1 MIWIHPDD
9 VIIPENR
16 FRREFDEKKLAE
28 LRESIER
35 IGLLHPIVVERG
47 PDDKF
52 TLRAGER
59 RYKAISALLK
69 ENKKITCGIDD
80 SGKSVS
86 MSLVPVTELSELT
99 DLQRIEVEVEEN
111 VVRLDFDWKERNK
124 AVARLHE
131 LRSMQNPNQTI
142 TDTASEVAGKP
153 AEGSQ
158 KTRVS
163 NALIIKQHLDIPE
176 VANAKTEKDAL
187 KAIRKI
193 AEAGQR
199 AKLAQHFD
207 LSKTPHKL
215 LKGDALELLLT
226 LSDKSI
232 DVVVTDP
239 PYGVD
244 ADDFGTQSATGHD
257 YQDSKKNWEQIMAVF
272 PDEAYRVCKDQAH
285 CYVFCDTRNFD
296 RLATLMVL
304 ANWTVFPVPMIWV
317 KENGMLPFP
326 DQGPRRTYEAIL
338 FAWKGDRH
346 AVLKGRPDVI
356 SNIPPVRNLK
366 HGAQKP
372 AALYHELLSRS
383 ARPGDHVLDCF
394 GGTGPLFIA
403 ANRLRL
409 VATYIESNED
419 SFNIALSRVNE
430 KEFDDGSIERDGL
443 EDIPV

>member
-9 VIIPENR
+9 IIIPENR
-16 FRREFDEKKLAE
+16 FRRLFNEQKLVE

-35 IGLLHPIVVERG
+35 NGLFHPIVVERG
-47 PDDKF
+47 PGDKF

-59 RYKAISALLK
+59 RLRVCTAIIK
-69 ENKKITCGIDD
+69 DNKQIRCGID
-80 SGKSVS
+80 SNGSWIE
-86 MSLVPVTELSELT
+86 MGFVPAIELGELT
-99 DLQRIEVEVEEN
+99 SLQRLEVEVEEN
-111 VVRLDFDWKERNK
+111 VVRMDFDWKERNN
-124 AVARLHE
+124 AIAALHE
-131 LRSMQNPNQTI
+131 LRSKQNPNQTI
-142 TDTASEVAGKP
+142 TDTATEIMGKP

-163 NALIIKQHLDIPE
+163 NALVIKQHLDIPE

-187 KAIRKI
+187 KVIRKI

-199 AKLAQHFD
+199 AKLAKHFD
-207 LSKTPHKL
+207 PSKTPHKL

-226 LSDKSI
+226 LPDKSI

-257 YQDSKKNWEQIMAVF
+257 YQDSQKNWEKIMAVF

-285 CYVFCDTRNFD
+285 CYVFCDPRNFD

-338 FAWKGDRH
+338 FAWKGNRH

-356 SNIPPVRNLK
+356 SNIPPVKNLK

-383 ARPGDHVLDCF
+383 ARPGDSVLDCF
-394 GGTGPLFIA
+394 GGTGPVFIA

-409 VATYIESNED
+409 VATYIERGED
-419 SFNIALSRVNE
+419 SFNIALTRVNE

-443 EDIPV
+443 EDIPI